1 MPIVWYFYCARVG
14 SGDCEIHEAV
24 CSINRRAATCCYDS
38 TAGAQGTEII
48 VKLLVT
54 ENCS

>member
-1 MPIVWYFYCARVG
+1 MPVVWYFYCAWVG
-14 SGDCEIHEAV
+14 SGDCEIHDAV

-38 TAGAQGTEII
+38 TAGAQATEII